1 MGSGQE
7 ASERGERLRLDI
19 AFCSGR
25 LPGMNWVEF
34 FDRTR
39 RLIGAFVLMAE
50 GQDPEVSRAFKGS
63 EGFLLS
69 KPVAEMETQRV
80 LATIEERNEALAR
93 R

>member
-1 MGSGQE
+1 MAQ
-7 ASERGERLRLDI
+7 RLRFDI
-19 AFCSGR
+19 AFCSVR
-25 LPGMNWVEF
+25 LAGMNWVEF

-50 GQDPEVSRAFKGS
+50 GQDPEVSRAFKGG

-69 KPVAEMETQRV
+69 KPVDELETQRLLV
-80 LATIEERNEALAR
+80 TIEERNETLSR